1 MHSIIAMN
9 NKKSCIA
16 EAHSKGNRGNLSHY
30 DEKRIY
36 QTPTTNSGPNGRFA
50 FEIKRRVSRNTTSV
64 HCSGVP
70 SGCSDSKCIHTF
82 MSMCIHTWMH
92 KYMYIGMFLKLR
104 DLSEIY
110 ETIIMY
116 NVRVQIINW
125 KEYIGELSLLSI
137 RSIESQFYSY
147 RQVL

>member
-1 MHSIIAMN
+1 
-9 NKKSCIA
+9 
-16 EAHSKGNRGNLSHY
+16 
-30 DEKRIY
+30 
-36 QTPTTNSGPNGRFA
+36 
-50 FEIKRRVSRNTTSV
+50 
-64 HCSGVP
+64 
-70 SGCSDSKCIHTF
+70 
-82 MSMCIHTWMH
+82 MH